1 VGARTEDEREGL
13 ERKWRGSKV
22 NVGGVKLRYN
32 TKMNVIR
39 KNVAR
44 FFVMIFSG
52 INHTVCF
59 VQDCSLYMSA

>member
-39 KNVAR
+39 KK
-44 FFVMIFSG
+44 
-52 INHTVCF
+52 C
-59 VQDCSLYMSA
+59 C

>member
-1 VGARTEDEREGL
+1 VRTKDERGGL
-13 ERKWRGSKV
+13 ERKWRGLKV
-22 NVGGVKLRYN
+22 NVGGVKLSYN

-52 INHTVCF
+52 IHRTVCC